1 MFKKVI
7 FPAFWAIAVI
17 AIAAALLKLAFFG
30 DDPSAQVQAQ
40 PQVGQA
46 AAAIPV
52 SRGDIKNEVTVKG
65 TVQADPAV
73 PVKSTAEGEVIYFY
87 VAPGTQVQVG
97 TPLFQVRKPV
107 ESPSG
112 AGSEAG
118 TEAGT
123 EAGSE
128 PTGPTFQYLDIYS
141 TANGTVAPFD
151 LLLGQTVSIGSD
163 AMSINPGTFTASG
176 QLTSDEQFRLFNKP
190 TTATLTIRGGPA
202 PFECKGVSIG
212 EAKPSDKEAAPQP
225 AGIEYGPSGPQ
236 PVDTAA
242 VTGSV
247 SCPIPAEAAVFA
259 GLEAEIA
266 LTAGEAKNA
275 LLVPTTALLGGAGSA
290 QIWVMDDGDTPQ
302 KREVTVGINNG
313 EQAEITEGLS
323 ESDMVLQYA
332 PGEPAQNDPNGQGM
346 VYGG

>member
-7 FPAFWAIAVI
+7 LPAFWVIAVI

-52 SRGDIKNEVTVKG
+52 SRGDIKNNVTVKG
-65 TVQADPAV
+65 TVQADPPV

-107 ESPSG
+107 ESSSG
-112 AGSEAG
+112 AGA
-118 TEAGT
+118 EAGT

-128 PTGPTFQYLDIYS
+128 PTGPTYQYLDIYS

-163 AMSINPGTFTASG
+163 AMSINPGTFTARG

-190 TTATLTIRGGPA
+190 TTATLTLRGGPA
-202 PFECKGVSIG
+202 PFECKGG
-212 EAKPSDKEAAPQP
+212 EHRRGETQRQGSRAATCGHRVRSEW
-225 AGIEYGPSGPQ
+225 A
-236 PVDTAA
+236 
-242 VTGSV
+242 
-247 SCPIPAEAAVFA
+247 
-259 GLEAEIA
+259 
-266 LTAGEAKNA
+266 
-275 LLVPTTALLGGAGSA
+275 PT
-290 QIWVMDDGDTPQ
+290 
-302 KREVTVGINNG
+302 R
-313 EQAEITEGLS
+313 
-323 ESDMVLQYA
+323 
-332 PGEPAQNDPNGQGM
+332 
-346 VYGG
+346 